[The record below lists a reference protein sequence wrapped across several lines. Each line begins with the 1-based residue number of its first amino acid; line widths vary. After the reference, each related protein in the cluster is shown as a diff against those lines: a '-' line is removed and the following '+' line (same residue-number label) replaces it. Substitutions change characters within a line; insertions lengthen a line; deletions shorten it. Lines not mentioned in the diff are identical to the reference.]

1 MVVIWVYGCWFGC
14 CLVVVW
20 FLVGCMGSVSQ
31 GLWLYGLFLRGFVLT
46 NHKTNW
52 YVSSLFYQ
60 GFMWLC
66 GWSNFPK
73 SMRLVGFRKF
83 TFWVGYK
90 TRPIWFYLGF
100 GLVGSK
106 FSYNFYNKELT
117 YRYFFFGGGGGGVI
131 FFFRT
136 RFEFQWS
143 IYICIEI

>member
-1 MVVIWVYGCWFGC
+1 MVGFYGGSYRKLYRFLVIWWLYGYMVVG
-14 CLVVVW
+14 LVVVW

-31 GLWLYGLFLRGFVLT
+31 GLWLYGSFLRGFVLT

-106 FSYNFYNKELT
+106 FYYIFYNICFC
-117 YRYFFFGGGGGGVI
+117 FFLGGEVI
-131 FFFRT
+131 FFFPD
-136 RFEFQWS
+136 QV
-143 IYICIEI
+143 